1 MDYDPELYE
10 QMIPALTALI
20 GVLIT
25 SLVQGFNER
34 KRQEHE
40 SEIGKRVPLTLVCE
54 DLFELIESQLR
65 AVTRLEAMVRGGT
78 DVLNDENL
86 EIVARKEYWK
96 KLWAIVEN
104 PDMLESINNYA
115 AAADSFSRKIILEK
129 RQDETVLDEITQA
142 RSSLGI
148 ALKTL
153 TKHTAK
159 VWGLATPGDKES
171 G

>member
-1 MDYDPELYE
+1 MDYDSELFE
-10 QMIPALTALI
+10 QMIPALTALL

-25 SLVQGFNER
+25 LLVQGFNER

-40 SEIGKRVPLTLVCE
+40 SEIGKRVPLTSVCE
-54 DLFELIESQLR
+54 DLFELLESQSR
-65 AVTRLEAMVRGGT
+65 ALTRLEAMVRGGT

-86 EIVARKEYWK
+86 EIVARKEYRK

-115 AAADSFSRKIILEK
+115 AAADSFSRKMILEK
-129 RQDETVLDEITQA
+129 RQDKTVLDEITQA
-142 RSSLGI
+142 RSCLGN

-153 TKHTAK
+153 TKHTAQ
-159 VWGLATPGDKES
+159 VWGLATPSDKAS
-171 G
+171 S